1 MNKFSA
7 IAFLFLILFSCK
19 KVEKTSI
26 NLELKKELSEIEFRD
41 QALRF
46 ITDQTPKDSLDLIAK
61 RIKVDPTYFKNNY
74 KSVSVTLDGENIKRV
89 EEIIAKYGYPG
100 KTLVGTPEN
109 RAAWIVIQH
118 SSPQVIQKY
127 LPMLREAVK
136 NGDLDRQSLA
146 ITEDRNLMYQGKKQ
160 IYGSQFFEVNGKPA
174 FWPIENSEKV
184 NELRKEA
191 GFVQTIEEYS
201 KDLYGKDFQYKI
213 YTLEEVKNYKHNK

>member
-100 KTLVGTPEN
+100 KALVGTPEN

-136 NGDLDRQSLA
+136 NGDLDRQSMEL
-146 ITEDRNLMYQGKKQ
+146 TEDRNLMYQGKKQ
-160 IYGSQFFEVNGKPA
+160 IYGYQFFEVNGKPA

-213 YTLEEVKNYKHNK
+213 YTLEEVKKLQAQ

>member
-41 QALRF
+41 QAVRF

-100 KTLVGTPEN
+100 KALVGTPEN

-160 IYGSQFFEVNGKPA
+160 IYHSHFLEGNGKPA
-174 FWPIENSEKV
+174 FWPIKNPEKV

-213 YTLEEVKNYKHNK
+213 YTLEEVKKLQAQ

>member
-1 MNKFSA
+1 MHKFSA

-46 ITDQTPKDSLDLIAK
+46 ITDQTPNDSLDLIAK

-100 KTLVGTPEN
+100 KALVGTPEN

-146 ITEDRNLMYQGKKQ
+146 LTEDRNLMYQGKKQ
-160 IYGSQFFEVNGKPA
+160 IYGSQFFEANGKPA

-213 YTLEEVKNYKHNK
+213 YTLEDVKKLQAQ

>member
-61 RIKVDPTYFKNNY
+61 RIKVNPTYFKNNY

-100 KTLVGTPEN
+100 KALVGTPEN

-146 ITEDRNLMYQGKKQ
+146 LTEDRNLMYQGKKQ

-213 YTLEEVKNYKHNK
+213 YTLEEVKKLQAQ

>member
-41 QALRF
+41 QAVRF

-100 KTLVGTPEN
+100 KALVGTPEN

-146 ITEDRNLMYQGKKQ
+146 LTEDRNLMYQGKKQ

-213 YTLEEVKNYKHNK
+213 YTLEEVKKLQAQ

>member
-1 MNKFSA
+1 MHKFSA

-46 ITDQTPKDSLDLIAK
+46 ITDQTPNDSLDLIAK

-74 KSVSVTLDGENIKRV
+74 KSVSVSLDGENIKRV

-100 KTLVGTPEN
+100 KALVGTPEN

-146 ITEDRNLMYQGKKQ
+146 LTEDRNLMYQGKKQ
-160 IYGSQFFEVNGKPA
+160 IYGSQFFVANGKPA

-213 YTLEEVKNYKHNK
+213 YTLEEVKKLQAQ

>member
-41 QALRF
+41 QAVRF

-100 KTLVGTPEN
+100 KALVGTPEN

-160 IYGSQFFEVNGKPA
+160 IYSSQFFEVNGKPA
-174 FWPIENSEKV
+174 FWPIKNPEKV

-213 YTLEEVKNYKHNK
+213 YTLEEVKKLQAQ

>member
-100 KTLVGTPEN
+100 KALVGTPEN

-146 ITEDRNLMYQGKKQ
+146 LTEDRNLMYQGKKQ

-191 GFVQTIEEYS
+191 GFVQTIEEYF

-213 YTLEEVKNYKHNK
+213 YTLEEVKKLQAQ

>member
-1 MNKFSA
+1 MHKFSA

-41 QALRF
+41 QVLRF
-46 ITDQTPKDSLDLIAK
+46 ITYQTPKDSLDLIAK

-100 KTLVGTPEN
+100 KALVGTPEN

-146 ITEDRNLMYQGKKQ
+146 LTEDRNLMYQGKKQ

-213 YTLEEVKNYKHNK
+213 YTLEEVKKLQAQ

>member
-100 KTLVGTPEN
+100 KALVGTPEN

-146 ITEDRNLMYQGKKQ
+146 LTEDRNLMYQEKKQ

-213 YTLEEVKNYKHNK
+213 YTLEEVKKLQAQ

>member
-100 KTLVGTPEN
+100 KALVGTPQN

-127 LPMLREAVK
+127 LPMLRDAVK

-213 YTLEEVKNYKHNK
+213 YTLEEVKKLQAQ

>member
-41 QALRF
+41 QAVRF

-89 EEIIAKYGYPG
+89 EEIISKYGYPG
-100 KTLVGTPEN
+100 KALVGTPEN

-118 SSPQVIQKY
+118 YSPQVIQKY

-213 YTLEEVKNYKHNK
+213 YTLEEVKKLQAQ

>member
-1 MNKFSA
+1 MHKFSA

-46 ITDQTPKDSLDLIAK
+46 ITDQTPNDSLDLIAK

-74 KSVSVTLDGENIKRV
+74 KSVAVTLDGENIKRV

-146 ITEDRNLMYQGKKQ
+146 LTEDRNLMYQGKKQ

-213 YTLEEVKNYKHNK
+213 YTLEEVKKLKAQ

>member
-46 ITDQTPKDSLDLIAK
+46 ITERTPKDSLDLIAK

-100 KTLVGTPEN
+100 KVLVGTPEN

-118 SSPQVIQKY
+118 SSPQIIQKY

-146 ITEDRNLMYQGKKQ
+146 LTEDRNLMYQGKKQ
-160 IYGSQFFEVNGKPA
+160 IYGSQFFEVNGKPV

-213 YTLEEVKNYKHNK
+213 YTLEEVKKLQAQ

>member
-19 KVEKTSI
+19 KVEKSSI

-41 QALRF
+41 QAVRF

-100 KTLVGTPEN
+100 KALVGTPEN

-213 YTLEEVKNYKHNK
+213 YTLEEVKKLQAQ

>member
-1 MNKFSA
+1 MHKFSA

-100 KTLVGTPEN
+100 KALVGTPEN

-136 NGDLDRQSLA
+136 NGDLDRQSMAL
-146 ITEDRNLMYQGKKQ
+146 TEDRNLMYQGKKQ
-160 IYGSQFFEVNGKPA
+160 IYGSQFFEANGKPA

-213 YTLEEVKNYKHNK
+213 YTLEEVKKLQAQ

>member
-1 MNKFSA
+1 MHKFSA

-41 QALRF
+41 QAVRF

-100 KTLVGTPEN
+100 KALVGTPEN

-146 ITEDRNLMYQGKKQ
+146 LTEDRNLMYQGKKQ
-160 IYGSQFFEVNGKPA
+160 IYGSQFFEANGKPA

-213 YTLEEVKNYKHNK
+213 YTLEEVKKLQAQ

>member
-100 KTLVGTPEN
+100 KALVGTPEN
-109 RAAWIVIQH
+109 RAAWLVIQH

-146 ITEDRNLMYQGKKQ
+146 LTEDRNLMYQGKKQ

-213 YTLEEVKNYKHNK
+213 YTLEEVKKLQAQ

>member
-100 KTLVGTPEN
+100 KALVGTPEN

-146 ITEDRNLMYQGKKQ
+146 LTEDRNLMYQGKKQ

-213 YTLEEVKNYKHNK
+213 YTLEEVRKLQAQ

>member
-1 MNKFSA
+1 MNNFSA

-41 QALRF
+41 QAVRF

-100 KTLVGTPEN
+100 KALVGTPEN

-160 IYGSQFFEVNGKPA
+160 IYSSQFFEVNGKPA
-174 FWPIENSEKV
+174 FWPIKNPEKV

-213 YTLEEVKNYKHNK
+213 YTLEEVKKLQAQ

>member
-41 QALRF
+41 QAVRF

-100 KTLVGTPEN
+100 KALVGTPQN

-127 LPMLREAVK
+127 LPMLRDAVK

-213 YTLEEVKNYKHNK
+213 YTLEEVKKLQAQ

>member
-1 MNKFSA
+1 MHKFSA

-100 KTLVGTPEN
+100 KALVGTPEN

-146 ITEDRNLMYQGKKQ
+146 LTEDRNLMYQGKKQ

-213 YTLEEVKNYKHNK
+213 YKLEEVKKLQAQ

>member
-7 IAFLFLILFSCK
+7 IAFLSLILFSCK

-100 KTLVGTPEN
+100 KALVGTPEN

-146 ITEDRNLMYQGKKQ
+146 LTEDRNLMYQGKKQ
-160 IYGSQFFEVNGKPA
+160 IYGSQFFEANGKPA

-213 YTLEEVKNYKHNK
+213 YTLEEVKKLQAQ

>member
-46 ITDQTPKDSLDLIAK
+46 ITERTPKDSLDLIAK

-100 KTLVGTPEN
+100 KALVGTPEN

-160 IYGSQFFEVNGKPA
+160 IYSSQFFEVNGKPA

-213 YTLEEVKNYKHNK
+213 YTLEEVKKLQAQ